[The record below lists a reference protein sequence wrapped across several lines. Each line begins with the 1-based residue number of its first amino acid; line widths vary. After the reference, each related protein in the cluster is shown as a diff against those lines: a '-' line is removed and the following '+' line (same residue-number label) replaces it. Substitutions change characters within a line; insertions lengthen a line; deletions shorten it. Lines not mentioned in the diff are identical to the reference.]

1 MMAGIHFARVDVPQ
15 LPPVT
20 KYLLI
25 AMAIGFGLQNWLG
38 PEWTDIPF
46 ALWPWGS
53 YLQGTG
59 SDGLPVYAGFQFWQ
73 LITYG
78 FLHGSFMH
86 VLFNGIGIWQ
96 FGSRVEQGI
105 GSKRFAQLFF
115 VSVLGAGLCQLA
127 VVSAITTSAADAF
140 PTVGASGGVFGILV
154 AYAIFYPDDRVII
167 IPIPVPMSSRTMV
180 IIYGVFSLVAGI
192 SGSLQGIAHFAHLG
206 GLAAGWLLI
215 RYWQKLPP
223 FRKRRPPGPRLVR

>member
-1 MMAGIHFARVDVPQ
+1 MAAGSLQRTDVPQ

-25 AMAIGFGLQNWLG
+25 SLVVCFGLQNLLG
-38 PEWTDIPF
+38 PELAEVPF

-53 YLQGTG
+53 YNLGIG
-59 SDGLPVYAGFQFWQ
+59 SDGLPVSAGFQPWQ
-73 LITYG
+73 LLSYA
-78 FLHGSFMH
+78 FLHGGFMH
-86 VLFNGIGIWQ
+86 LLFNGIGIWQ
-96 FGSRVEQGI
+96 FGSRVEGGL

-115 VSVLGAGLCQLA
+115 ISVLGAGLCQLL
-127 VVSAITTSAADAF
+127 VVSVITASSLQPF

-154 AYAIFYPDDRVII
+154 AYAIMYPHDRVII
-167 IPIPVPMSSRTMV
+167 IPIPFPMSSRTMV
-180 IIYGVFSLVAGI
+180 IIYGVFSLAAGVT
-192 SGSLQGIAHFAHLG
+192 GSLQGIAHFAHLG
-206 GLAAGWLLI
+206 GLVAGWLLL

>member
-1 MMAGIHFARVDVPQ
+1 MASGNFARTDVPQ

-25 AMAIGFGLQNWLG
+25 AMAVCFGLQNWLG
-38 PEWTDIPF
+38 AELTDVPF

-53 YLQGTG
+53 FNLGTG
-59 SDGLPVYAGFQFWQ
+59 ADGLPVFAGFQPWQ
-73 LITYG
+73 LASYA
-78 FLHGSFMH
+78 FLHANFMH

-96 FGSRVEQGI
+96 FGSRVESGL

-115 VSVLGAGLCQLA
+115 VAVLGAGLCQLL
-127 VVSAITTSAADAF
+127 VVSALAASSGDAF

-154 AYAIFYPDDRVII
+154 AYAILYPHDRVII
-167 IPIPVPMSSRTMV
+167 IPIPFPMSSRTMV
-180 IIYGVFSLVAGI
+180 IIYGVFSLAAGI
-192 SGSLQGIAHFAHLG
+192 TGSLQGVAHFAHLG
-206 GLAAGWLLI
+206 GLAAGWLLL

-223 FRKRRPPGPRLVR
+223 FRKRPPPGPRLVR

>member
-1 MMAGIHFARVDVPQ
+1 VPQ

-25 AMAIGFGLQNWLG
+25 AMAVVFGLQNWLG
-38 PEWTDIPF
+38 AEWTDVPL

-53 YLQGTG
+53 FDLGTG
-59 SDGLPVYAGFQFWQ
+59 SDGLPVYGGFQPWQ
-73 LITYG
+73 LVTYA
-78 FLHGSFMH
+78 FLHASPMH
-86 VLFNGIGIWQ
+86 ILFNGIGIWQ
-96 FGSRVEQGI
+96 FGSRVELSL

-127 VVSAITTSAADAF
+127 VVSAVVTSALDAF

-154 AYAIFYPDDRVII
+154 AYAILYPHDRVII

-180 IIYGVFSLVAGI
+180 IIYGVFSLAAGVT
-192 SGSLQGIAHFAHLG
+192 GSIQGVAHFAHLG
-206 GLAAGWLLI
+206 GLAAGWLLL

>member
-1 MMAGIHFARVDVPQ
+1 MAAENHSRADVPQ

-25 AMAIGFGLQNWLG
+25 AMAICFGLQNWLG
-38 PEWTDIPF
+38 PEWTDVPF

-53 YLQGTG
+53 FNLGTG
-59 SDGLPVYAGFQFWQ
+59 SDGLPLFAGFQPWQ
-73 LITYG
+73 LISYA
-78 FLHGSFMH
+78 FLHGGFMH
-86 VLFNGIGIWQ
+86 ILFNGIGIWQ
-96 FGSRVEQGI
+96 FGSRVESGL

-127 VVSAITTSAADAF
+127 VVSALTTSAADAF

-154 AYAIFYPDDRVII
+154 AYAILYPHDRVII

-180 IIYGVFSLVAGI
+180 IIYGVFSLAAGI
-192 SGSLQGIAHFAHLG
+192 TGSVQGVAHFAHLG
-206 GLAAGWLLI
+206 GLAAGWLLL
-215 RYWQKLPP
+215 RYWQKQPP